1 MNSSSEQTQV
11 IGFDTALA
19 RMIDHTLLKPDAT
32 KAQIEQLCS
41 EARQFGFAAVCVNPC
56 YVDLCAELLRG
67 SSVKVCTV
75 IGLPLGAASSETKAF
90 EAERAIQDGAQEV
103 DMVINVGMLKSG
115 NDVYVERDI
124 RAVVTVAKR
133 FGVTTKVIIETS
145 LLAEDEKIRAC
156 LLAKNAGAD
165 FVKTSTGLGK
175 GGATVEDVALMRKV
189 VGPSMGVKASGGIR
203 TYDDAL
209 TLVASGA
216 NRLGTSAS
224 VQIVAGWKGPTSSTI

>member
-56 YVDLCAELLRG
+56 YVDLCAELLRA

-115 NDVYVERDI
+115 NDAYVERDI

-145 LLAEDEKIRAC
+145 LLAEDEKISAC